1 MKIGIVIG
9 SIREGRNGSAVG
21 AWVNEIASA
30 RQDADFVV
38 LDIADFDLPLLTEA
52 VPPAAANREYT
63 SEATRRWSQAVDE
76 CDGFVFV
83 TAEYNH
89 GIPGAFKNAFDLLA
103 PEWKHKAVAF
113 VSYGADGG
121 VRAVEQ
127 WRPVALNTFLFSTRG
142 QVVLSLFTDF
152 GENGFA
158 PDEGN
163 AASVSNLLD
172 ELIPL
177 TGALKTL
184 R

>member
-1 MKIGIVIG
+1 MPTP
-9 SIREGRNGSAVG
+9 RL
-21 AWVNEIASA
+21 ASA
-30 RQDADFVV
+30 RRHGEWLSTPGRPVV
-38 LDIADFDLPLLTEA
+38 GQLDRVPTYSGPMTGLPLLTEA